1 MTAMT
6 YKTIENKMTD
16 YIKKATQAFYQD
28 PDTAYKY
35 YGREVF
41 EWYGEFS
48 EWNYEIN
55 KLILA
60 CLYTNDNP
68 AEKDYDEN
76 QVIMIKKYGQK
87 IHDRGGF
94 RTLQFNY
101 YIMSNFMRDESVSVS
116 IHQSHISN
124 LQAIWNGVGEWRY

>member
-6 YKTIENKMTD
+6 YETIENKMTE
-16 YIKKATQAFYQD
+16 YITKKGG
-28 PDTAYKY
+28 Y
-35 YGREVF
+35 YGREVL
-41 EWYGEFS
+41 EWSAEFG

-60 CLYTNDNP
+60 CLYTNSDP

-76 QVIMIKKYGQK
+76 QEIMIKKYGQR
-87 IHDRGGF
+87 IHDRGGM
-94 RTLQFNY
+94 TALQSNY
-101 YIMSNFMRDESVSVS
+101 YIMSNFMRDENVSNH

-124 LQAIWNGVGEWRY
+124 LQALWNGVGEWRY

>member
-6 YKTIENKMTD
+6 YETIENKMTE
-16 YIKKATQAFYQD
+16 YITKKGG
-28 PDTAYKY
+28 Y
-35 YGREVF
+35 YGREVL
-41 EWYGEFS
+41 EWSAEFG

-60 CLYTNDNP
+60 CLYTNSDP

-76 QVIMIKKYGQK
+76 QEIMIKKYGQR

-94 RTLQFNY
+94 RALQSNY
-101 YIMSNFMRDESVSVS
+101 YIMSNFMRDENVSNH
-116 IHQSHISN
+116 IHKSHISN
-124 LQAIWNGVGEWRY
+124 LQALWNGVGEWRY

>member
-6 YKTIENKMTD
+6 YETIKNKMTE
-16 YIKKATQAFYQD
+16 YITKKGGC
-28 PDTAYKY
+28 
-35 YGREVF
+35 YGREVL
-41 EWYGEFS
+41 EWSAEFS

-60 CLYTNDNP
+60 CLYTNSDP

-76 QVIMIKKYGQK
+76 QELMIKKYGQR
-87 IHDRGGF
+87 IHDRGGM
-94 RTLQFNY
+94 RALQSNY
-101 YIMSNFMRDESVSVS
+101 YIMSNFMRDESVSNH

-124 LQAIWNGVGEWRY
+124 LQVIWDGVGEWRY

>member
-6 YKTIENKMTD
+6 YETIENKMTE
-16 YIKKATQAFYQD
+16 YITKKGG
-28 PDTAYKY
+28 Y
-35 YGREVF
+35 YGREVL
-41 EWYGEFS
+41 EWSAEFG

-60 CLYTNDNP
+60 CLYTNSDP

-87 IHDRGGF
+87 IHDRGGM
-94 RTLQFNY
+94 TALQSNY
-101 YIMSNFMRDESVSVS
+101 YIMSNFMRDENVSNH

-124 LQAIWNGVGEWRY
+124 LQALWNGVGEWRY

>member
-6 YKTIENKMTD
+6 YETIENKMTE
-16 YIKKATQAFYQD
+16 YITKKGG
-28 PDTAYKY
+28 Y
-35 YGREVF
+35 YGREVL
-41 EWYGEFS
+41 EWSAEFG

-87 IHDRGGF
+87 IHDRGGM
-94 RTLQFNY
+94 TALQSNY
-101 YIMSNFMRDESVSVS
+101 YIMSNFMRDENVSNH
-116 IHQSHISN
+116 IHKSHISN
-124 LQAIWNGVGEWRY
+124 LQALWNGVGEWRY

>member
-6 YKTIENKMTD
+6 YETIENKMTE
-16 YIKKATQAFYQD
+16 YIEKKGG
-28 PDTAYKY
+28 Y

-41 EWYGEFS
+41 EWLAEFS

-60 CLYTNDNP
+60 CLYTNDDP

-76 QVIMIKKYGQK
+76 QVIMIKKYGQR
-87 IHDRGGF
+87 IHDRGGM
-94 RTLQFNY
+94 RALQSNY
-101 YIMSNFMRDESVSVS
+101 YIMSNFMRDENVSNH

-124 LQAIWNGVGEWRY
+124 LQALWNGVGEWRY

>member
-6 YKTIENKMTD
+6 YETIENKMTE
-16 YIKKATQAFYQD
+16 YITKKGG
-28 PDTAYKY
+28 Y
-35 YGREVF
+35 YGREVL
-41 EWYGEFS
+41 EWSAEFG

-60 CLYTNDNP
+60 CLYTNSDP

-76 QVIMIKKYGQK
+76 QEIMIKKYGQR

-94 RTLQFNY
+94 RALQSNY
-101 YIMSNFMRDESVSVS
+101 YIMSNFMRDESVSDYL
-116 IHQSHISN
+116 HQSHISN
-124 LQAIWNGVGEWRY
+124 LQALWNGVGEWRY

>member
-6 YKTIENKMTD
+6 YETIENKMTE
-16 YIKKATQAFYQD
+16 YIEKKGG
-28 PDTAYKY
+28 Y

-41 EWYGEFS
+41 EWLAEFS

-60 CLYTNDNP
+60 CLYTNDDP

-76 QVIMIKKYGQK
+76 QVIMIKKYGQR
-87 IHDRGGF
+87 IHDRGGM
-94 RTLQFNY
+94 RALQSNY
-101 YIMSNFMRDESVSVS
+101 YIMSNFMRDESVSNH

-124 LQAIWNGVGEWRY
+124 LQALWNGVGEWRY

>member
-6 YKTIENKMTD
+6 YETIENKMTE
-16 YIKKATQAFYQD
+16 YITKKGG
-28 PDTAYKY
+28 Y
-35 YGREVF
+35 YGREVL
-41 EWYGEFS
+41 EWSAEFG

-60 CLYTNDNP
+60 CLYTNSDP

-76 QVIMIKKYGQK
+76 QEIMIKKYGQR

-94 RTLQFNY
+94 RALQSNY
-101 YIMSNFMRDESVSVS
+101 YIMSNFMRDENVSNH

-124 LQAIWNGVGEWRY
+124 LQALWNGVGEWRY

>member
-6 YKTIENKMTD
+6 YETIENKMTE
-16 YIKKATQAFYQD
+16 YITKKGG
-28 PDTAYKY
+28 Y
-35 YGREVF
+35 YGREVL
-41 EWYGEFS
+41 EWSAEFG

-76 QVIMIKKYGQK
+76 QVIMIKKYGKK
-87 IHDRGGF
+87 IHDRGGM
-94 RTLQFNY
+94 TALQSNY
-101 YIMSNFMRDESVSVS
+101 YIMSNFMRDENVSNH

-124 LQAIWNGVGEWRY
+124 LQALWNGVGEWRY

>member
-1 MTAMT
+1 MT
-6 YKTIENKMTD
+6 YETIENKMTE
-16 YIKKATQAFYQD
+16 YITKKGG
-28 PDTAYKY
+28 Y
-35 YGREVF
+35 YGREVL
-41 EWYGEFS
+41 EWSAEFG

-87 IHDRGGF
+87 IHDRGGM
-94 RTLQFNY
+94 TALQSNY
-101 YIMSNFMRDESVSVS
+101 YIMSNFMRDENVSNH
-116 IHQSHISN
+116 IHKSHISN
-124 LQAIWNGVGEWRY
+124 LQALWNGVGEWRY

>member
-6 YKTIENKMTD
+6 YETIENKMMECLVKQHNNK
-16 YIKKATQAFYQD
+16 IQALNNNSR
-28 PDTAYKY
+28 Y
-35 YGREVF
+35 YGCDILN
-41 EWYGEFS
+41 WIAEFG

-87 IHDRGGF
+87 IHDRGGM
-94 RTLQFNY
+94 TALQSNY
-101 YIMSNFMRDESVSVS
+101 YIMSNFMRDENVSNH
-116 IHQSHISN
+116 IHKSHISN
-124 LQAIWNGVGEWRY
+124 LQALWNGVGEWRY